1 MGFEKQSKR
10 SMKEK
15 SDTEDLRAVL
25 REAQESLAELH
36 VRLAEDLVEELVSDK
51 SRERRREHIGG

>member
-51 SRERRREHIGG
+51 SRERGREHIGG